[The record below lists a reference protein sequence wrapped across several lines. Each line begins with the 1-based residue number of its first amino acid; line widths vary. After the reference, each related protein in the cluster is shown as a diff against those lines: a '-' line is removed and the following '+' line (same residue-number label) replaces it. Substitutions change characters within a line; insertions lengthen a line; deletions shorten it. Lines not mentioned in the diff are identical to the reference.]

1 MSLFKTIGTPVTLAL
16 VLISSGAL
24 TAHACNPKPNS
35 CCWEEGGTGWLTCS
49 GECVDLNGAGTLC
62 KPDYWGDVRGN
73 SLPLAKLQRK
83 YPELWKSMKARG
95 STRTI
100 KYESHKT
107 KAR

>member
-49 GECVDLNGAGTLC
+49 GECVDLKGAGL
-62 KPDYWGDVRGN
+62 
-73 SLPLAKLQRK
+73 S
-83 YPELWKSMKARG
+83 ARYG
-95 STRTI
+95 TI
-100 KYESHKT
+100 HRPT
-107 KAR
+107 IGGT